1 MPADGS
7 RRTKLVK
14 SRVPDF
20 SRKNGAL
27 LLYFFLAVVRKG
39 IGMGCGVRSKRC
51 LV

>member
-7 RRTKLVK
+7 RRAKRVK
-14 SRVPDF
+14 SRVLDF
-20 SRKNGAL
+20 SRKRDSTFVFL
-27 LLYFFLAVVRKG
+27 LAVVRKG